1 MLFPLS
7 SPALAN
13 HSLSPSPLG
22 GAGRDWLSGVWSTT
36 VPGRRGGLS
45 GRLPSSSSA
54 APRLLGSGSALASG
68 RPGPSRSAP
77 SESRLLEPL
86 RLTLCSPEKPKRVIS
101 GLYSLLEAVTFFFF
115 LVKTLHPSS
124 LSFHAGCLWRSERVP
139 DPLGFLALGLSP
151 AGCNPSMPS
160 FPRRKAG
167 ERLAGSQGT
176 SRGGASGV
184 RHTHSRIHN
193 TQADTH
199 THTCTCEA
207 AHFQGRGRGWRW
219 GRVPYGAPGLTP
231 TASSISR
238 ILGETQK
245 VYL

>member
-1 MLFPLS
+1 MGARGAIGCRETGQQPCLE
-7 SPALAN
+7 
-13 HSLSPSPLG
+13 
-22 GAGRDWLSGVWSTT
+22 GAGAS
-36 VPGRRGGLS
+36 PGGSRAHR
-45 GRLPSSSSA
+45 
-54 APRLLGSGSALASG
+54 PRLLAFSDPAQLWHRGGH
-68 RPGPSRSAP
+68 GPSRSAP

-101 GLYSLLEAVTFFFF
+101 GLYSLLEAVTFFFFF

-199 THTCTCEA
+199 THTCTCGA

-231 TASSISR
+231 TASCISR